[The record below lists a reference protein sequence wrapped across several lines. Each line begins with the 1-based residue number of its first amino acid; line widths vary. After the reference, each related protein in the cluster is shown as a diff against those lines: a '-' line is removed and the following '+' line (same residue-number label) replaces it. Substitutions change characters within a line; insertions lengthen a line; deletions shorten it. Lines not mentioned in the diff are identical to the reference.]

1 MRFPPSLENDL
12 GKFFDSLFTSPNYRK
27 EAARVFDASVS
38 HHCRNLLS
46 ESRAYTSMTDG
57 LLASDP
63 WAQANPE
70 QALKL
75 VELFT
80 RALAVSKDAAVRG
93 KQIDIKAMLTE
104 RLKHRKRPTRR
115 II

>member
-1 MRFPPSLENDL
+1 MRFPPSLEKDL
-12 GKFFDSLFTSPNYRK
+12 GNFFDSLFTSPNYRK
-27 EAARVFDASVS
+27 EVARLFDAAVS
-38 HHCRNLLS
+38 HHCKTLLT
-46 ESRAYTSMTDG
+46 ESGPYTSMTDG
-57 LLASDP
+57 LVASDP
-63 WAQANPE
+63 WAHANPK

>member
-1 MRFPPSLENDL
+1 MRFPPSLEKDL
-12 GKFFDSLFTSPNYRK
+12 GNFFDSLFTSPNYRK
-27 EAARVFDASVS
+27 EAARLFDAAVS
-38 HHCRNLLS
+38 HHCKNLLS

-63 WAQANPE
+63 WAQANPK

-75 VELFT
+75 VELFI
-80 RALAVSKDAAVRG
+80 RALAASKDAAVRG
-93 KQIDIKAMLTE
+93 KQIDIKAMLAE
-104 RLKHRKRPTRR
+104 RLKHRTIPVRR